1 MVNKI
6 CIDSNILIDILKGNE
21 LARSLIEKETGEL
34 CTTPINI
41 FEVWYGK
48 KKEETID
55 DFLDTFNMLNFS
67 KESAKKA
74 AEIAKNLELNGKA
87 LDARDIFIGAI
98 CITNNTSLLT
108 YNKKHFERLEDFG
121 LSLI

>member
-6 CIDSNILIDILKGNE
+6 CLDSNIIIEILKGNE
-21 LARSLIEKETGEL
+21 TAKSIIEETEEL

-48 KKEETID
+48 RKEELID
-55 DFLDTFNMLNFS
+55 NFLDAFNILNLD

-74 AEIAKNLELNGKA
+74 AEIAKSLEQKGKS
-87 LDARDIFIGAI
+87 LDTRDIFIGAI
-98 CITNNTSLLT
+98 CIENNAPLLT
-108 YNKKHFERLEDFG
+108 NNKKHFERLEDFG
-121 LSLI
+121 LHLL